1 MKDLLSRALSLNQDE
16 QINKRLPP
24 FLSLSLSRHQFF
36 TPNQNITPLFF
47 YSFRLSTCRFRF
59 SLSDSHSPHNN
70 KTLYLFPL
78 THTHKLL
85 NPNNMEHVIIQ
96 SSLSTSYSHS
106 HHIFSSFISLSNLTA
121 YYTILCSLTSN
132 NLTSSSFIIF
142 LPTHKT
148 TYEVYKKHITD
159 SLYKKL
165 REVGTASSKK
175 NNKS

>member
-1 MKDLLSRALSLNQDE
+1 MKSKVKDLLSRALSLNQDE

-78 THTHKLL
+78 THTHT
-85 NPNNMEHVIIQ
+85 NY
-96 SSLSTSYSHS
+96 STQT
-106 HHIFSSFISLSNLTA
+106 IWNTLLSNHH
-121 YYTILCSLTSN
+121 YQHH
-132 NLTSSSFIIF
+132 
-142 LPTHKT
+142 THI
-148 TYEVYKKHITD
+148 HITY
-159 SLYKKL
+159 SPHLYHYP
-165 REVGTASSKK
+165 T
-175 NNKS
+175 